1 MEEAFSAAEADG
13 AGGGDSLI
21 SSRGGVNYRAA
32 SNRAVEA
39 AAFPAARAK
48 SSDESA

>member
-1 MEEAFSAAEADG
+1 MEAAFSAAEADG
-13 AGGGDSLI
+13 AGGGDSFFG
-21 SSRGGVNYRAA
+21 SRDGVNYRAA